1 MQGET
6 PMRKGKNCFVL
17 SGALNIILGIALIAI
32 VVMFF
37 VFPDFVA
44 GISSAFA
51 LELNLVVKD
60 TVALILY
67 SLYGV
72 IAVYA
77 VLGILAFV
85 FGIITVIKS
94 KSEAGNYYRGIGTHI
109 YFLISETLYFAFFL
123 ASFIVVC
130 VNGVVD
136 IPLICICALSFMV
149 LLFQFIGTIR
159 FGIGKKQILK
169 PSFEEKIVPELRE
182 YNDEGVDLI
191 TKIRR
196 LNALRDSG
204 EITQKQYFD
213 AKAKLLGE

>member
-1 MQGET
+1 
-6 PMRKGKNCFVL
+6 MRKGKNCFVL
-17 SGALNIILGIALIAI
+17 SGALNIILGIALISI

-44 GISSAFA
+44 GIGSSFAF
-51 LELNLVVKD
+51 ELSLVIKD
-60 TVALILY
+60 PVALIIY

-72 IAVYA
+72 IAVYG
-77 VLGILAFV
+77 LIGILSLI
-85 FGIITVIKS
+85 FGIITIVKS
-94 KSEAGNYYRGIGTHI
+94 KKETGSYYNKFGIHI
-109 YFLISETLYFAFFL
+109 YFLISEILCFAFFL

-130 VNGVVD
+130 VNNGFD
-136 IPLICICALSFMV
+136 IPLICISALSFMV

-204 EITQKQYFD
+204 EISEKQYLES
-213 AKAKLLGE
+213 KAKLLGE

>member
-1 MQGET
+1 
-6 PMRKGKNCFVL
+6 MRKGKNYFVL

-44 GISSAFA
+44 RISSSFAF
-51 LELNLVVKD
+51 ELSLVIKD
-60 TVALILY
+60 PVALIIY

-72 IAVYA
+72 VAIYTL
-77 VLGILAFV
+77 LGALSLI
-85 FGIITVIKS
+85 FGIITIAKS
-94 KSEAGNYYRGIGTHI
+94 KKETGSYYNKFGVHI
-109 YFLISETLYFAFFL
+109 YFLISEALCFAFFL
-123 ASFIVVC
+123 ASFVVVF

-136 IPLICICALSFMV
+136 IPLICISALSFMV
-149 LLFQFIGTIR
+149 LLLQFIGTIR

-169 PSFEEKIVPELRE
+169 PSINEKNIPELQE
-182 YNDEGVDLI
+182 YNFDGADLI

-213 AKAKLLGE
+213 AKTKLLGE